1 MNNELL
7 SVIGLA
13 KKANK
18 LIYGETLIKNFSSV
32 KFLFIFNDISNGS
45 LKRLLNKAHFYKV
58 DYYQDLD
65 SEVVSKFIGKRNIK
79 AIGIIDDNFKKLFI
93 KKLLRKQGGKDGET
107 N

>member
-1 MNNELL
+1 MNDELL
-7 SVIGLA
+7 SLIGLV

-18 LIYGETLIKNFSSV
+18 LIYGETLMKNFKNV
-32 KFLFIFNDISNGS
+32 KFLFIFNDVSDGT

-58 DYYQDLD
+58 DYYQDFN
-65 SEVVSKFIGKRNIK
+65 SEIVSKFIGKKNIK
-79 AIGIIDDNFKKLFI
+79 AIGIVDDNFKKLFI